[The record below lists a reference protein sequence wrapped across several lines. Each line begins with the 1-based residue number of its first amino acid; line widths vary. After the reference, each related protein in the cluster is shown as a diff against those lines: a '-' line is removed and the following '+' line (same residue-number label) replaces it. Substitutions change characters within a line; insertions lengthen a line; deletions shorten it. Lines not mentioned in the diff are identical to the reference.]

1 MQSMTKM
8 NSSTVSPTPLPV
20 KTRAAETPANPCF
33 AIAILAAG
41 KGTRLKSKRPK
52 VLHQIGGLPLVAHVI
67 RAASAVVAGSDIY
80 CIVGH
85 EAERVR
91 EAVSGYGVGFVEQRE
106 QLGTG
111 HAMMQCR
118 QALAAY
124 DAVLVLSGDVPLIRP
139 ETIARLRDFHLARRA
154 AMTILTAEPPDPFGY
169 GRIVRS
175 SAGGDEVSAIVE
187 QKSLATEPAEIREIR
202 EINSGIYAFQVSTLF
217 RYIDQLS
224 TDNPHHEFYLTDL
237 ADILRRAGEA
247 VLGLKA
253 ADASEVLG
261 VNTRAELAS
270 LDAILRARK
279 TAQLMAEGVTI
290 FQPES
295 CVIDPDVQVGPD
307 TVIGP
312 FVQLLGSTTIGSDCQ
327 INSFSVLSN
336 MRLGDGVTVRH
347 GCILTDSV
355 VESAAILGPYCHV
368 RPASH
373 IGAGAHVGNFV
384 ETKKTTLGRGSKA
397 NHLTYLGDAEIGEGV
412 NVGAGTITCNYDGVN
427 KHKTVIGDGVF
438 IGSDTTLVAPVQRG
452 RRSLRR
458 RGKLYHPGCA
468 SRRLGRGARPAS
480 EQNGMGK
487 EAPREAEKREA
498 GQIKWLANSPGIYPG
513 VC

>member
-1 MQSMTKM
+1 MT
-8 NSSTVSPTPLPV
+8 STNNASAP
-20 KTRAAETPANPCF
+20 RF

-52 VLHQIGGLPLVAHVI
+52 VLHPIGGLALVAHVI
-67 RAASAVVAGSDIY
+67 RAASSVVDGKDIY
-80 CIVGH
+80 CIVGY

-91 EAVSGYGVGFVEQRE
+91 EAVSSYGVGFVEQRE

-111 HAMMQCR
+111 HAIMQCR

-139 ETIARLRDFHLARRA
+139 ETIAQLRDFHLARRA
-154 AMTILTAEPPDPFGY
+154 AMTILTTEPPDPFGY

-175 SAGGDEVSAIVE
+175 STGNDEVNAIVE
-187 QKSLATEPAEIREIR
+187 QKSLAPAQSEIREV
-202 EINSGIYAFQVSTLF
+202 NSGIYAFKVSALF
-217 RYIDQLS
+217 RYIDQLG
-224 TDNPHHEFYLTDL
+224 TDNPHREFYLTDL
-237 ADILRRAGEA
+237 AGILRSAGEP

-253 ADASEVLG
+253 ADANEVLG

-279 TAQLMAEGVTI
+279 TSQLMADGVTI

-295 CVIDPDVQVGPD
+295 CVIDPDVQIGQD

-312 FVQLLGSTTIGSDCQ
+312 FVQLLGSTSIGDDCQ
-327 INSFSVLSN
+327 IDSFSVLSN
-336 MRLGDGVTVRH
+336 MRRGDGVTVRH
-347 GCILTDSV
+347 GCILADSV
-355 VESAAILGPYCHV
+355 VESAAMLGPYCHI

-397 NHLTYLGDAEIGEGV
+397 NHLTYLGDAEIGAGV

-438 IGSDTTLVAPVQRG
+438 IGSDTTLVAPVRVAEGAYIGAASCITQDVPADALAVARG
-452 RRSLRR
+452 LQVNKPGWAKKR
-458 RGKLYHPGCA
+458 RGELKKEK
-468 SRRLGRGARPAS
+468 PA
-480 EQNGMGK
+480 K
-487 EAPREAEKREA
+487 
-498 GQIKWLANSPGIYPG
+498 
-513 VC
+513 

>member
-1 MQSMTKM
+1 MT
-8 NSSTVSPTPLPV
+8 STSTVSAP
-20 KTRAAETPANPCF
+20 RF

-52 VLHQIGGLPLVAHVI
+52 VLHAIGGLPLLAHVI
-67 RAASAVVAGSDIY
+67 RAASTVVAGSDIY
-80 CIVGH
+80 CITGY

-111 HAMMQCR
+111 HALMQCR

-139 ETIARLRDFHLARRA
+139 ETIAQLRDFHLAHPA

-175 SAGGDEVSAIVE
+175 SAGGDEVDAIVE
-187 QKSLATEPAEIREIR
+187 QKSLAPAQAEIR
-202 EINSGIYAFQVSTLF
+202 EINSGIYAFQTNVLF
-217 RYIDQLS
+217 RYIDRLG

-237 ADILRRAGEA
+237 AGILRLAGET
-247 VLGLKA
+247 VLALKA
-253 ADASEVLG
+253 KDPSEVLG

-279 TAQLMAEGVTI
+279 TSQLMDKGVTI

-312 FVQLLGSTTIGSDCQ
+312 FVQLLGSTTIGGDCQ
-327 INSFSVLSN
+327 IDSFSVLTN
-336 MRLGDGVTVRH
+336 MRLGDGVAVRH
-347 GCILTDSV
+347 GCILEDSV
-355 VESAAILGPYCHV
+355 VESAAMLGPYCHV

-373 IGAGAHVGNFV
+373 IGIGAHVGNFV

-412 NVGAGTITCNYDGVN
+412 NVGAGTITCNYDGLH

-438 IGSDTTLVAPVQRG
+438 IGSDTTLVAPVRVAEGAYIGAGSCITQDVPADALAVARG
-452 RRSLRR
+452 LQVNKPEWAKKRRE
-458 RGKLYHPGCA
+458 KL
-468 SRRLGRGARPAS
+468 
-480 EQNGMGK
+480 K
-487 EAPREAEKREA
+487 KRKA
-498 GQIKWLANSPGIYPG
+498 AK
-513 VC
+513 